1 MNLDHSPSVQA
12 TREKLEQGLLAKFGE
27 AYEQAAKQAQ
37 AIADP
42 ARRALGAAR
51 IALEH
56 AVLQTA
62 IEKDMPTKAVA
73 AMLEKASPQ
82 QVAHFIRQGKASI
95 ERNYGVDG
103 GAMVAALSAHVAN
116 VDLPRGL
123 AQTEAVRQ
131 LVERGRE
138 LVHTSMAEAYQ
149 TRGRFAPDAPRAE
162 GIQLQESGR
171 QLTAREQLKN
181 HMVFIESAVNHAVGA
196 GRLNPEQASML
207 KERIEHQVFHT
218 PADAKLSAQFKSFH
232 DSVGP
237 GLRAETMREAR
248 RITTDKTVAEIAQ
261 ALQDARERL
270 QRLRPA
276 HDRA

>member
-1 MNLDHSPSVQA
+1 MNLEHGTSLQA

-37 AIADP
+37 AMADP
-42 ARRALGAAR
+42 ALRALGAAR
-51 IALEH
+51 MALEH

-95 ERNYGVDG
+95 ERSYGVDG

-131 LVERGRE
+131 LVEQGRV
-138 LVHTSMAEAYQ
+138 LVHTSLAEAYQ
-149 TRGRFAPDAPRAE
+149 ARGRFTAEPPRGE
-162 GIQLQESGR
+162 NVQLQESGR
-171 QLTAREQLKN
+171 QLSAREQLKN
-181 HMVFIESAVNHAVGA
+181 HMVFIESAVDHAVGA
-196 GRLNPEQASML
+196 GRLKPEQASML
-207 KERIEHQVFHT
+207 KERIEHQVFHA
-218 PADAKLSAQFKSFH
+218 PADAKLSTQFKSFY
-232 DSVGP
+232 DSVAP
-237 GLRAETMREAR
+237 GLRRDTMDQAK
-248 RITTDKTVAEIAQ
+248 RITTNKTIAEIAQ
-261 ALQDARERL
+261 RLHDARDRL
-270 QRLRPA
+270 QRLRSEPER
-276 HDRA
+276 H